1 MNTPTLSDAIAEL
14 RQLLDDD
21 RVSTDDRDIASAMS
35 DTSPLR
41 QALSAIVRPQSE
53 GEIEQIVAIANRHGI
68 PLYPVSSGKNWG
80 YGTSN
85 PVREGCIL
93 VDLGG
98 MDQIIE
104 FDAELGLV
112 TLQPG
117 VTQEMLG
124 RYLEQNQLDFLIPVT
139 GAGPT
144 CSLIGNT
151 LERGYGI
158 TPIADHFAAMT
169 RLRAVL
175 ADGSVYDSALSELGG
190 ERIDRAFKYGI
201 GPYVDGLFTQG
212 NIGIVT
218 SMTIALARRPQQVVG
233 FFFGIPRDEGLE
245 DAVRAIQRILQQTQG
260 TTGSINLMN
269 QRRVLSM
276 METYPAGIAPGELIP
291 DDQVSALAKRN
302 QVMTWTGAG
311 AIYGNRDMI
320 KAAKRIIRRE
330 LRGTGKR
337 LMFFTPGMTGKI
349 RAASD
354 FLPGRL
360 GSFVGNIF
368 TTLDKTLQLLAG
380 KPSEIALPLCYWK
393 SGTPPA
399 AGEAFDPAKD
409 GTGLYWYSPLVPML
423 PQAAREYT
431 SMVDATCRKNGVEP
445 LITLTSVSERCWDST
460 VPILFDPA
468 DETDS
473 ARAKACYRDLFE
485 NGKALGYVPYR
496 SHVETMGWFIQP
508 DSPFW
513 NTAKKIKQAL
523 DPNGIMAPGRYSL

>member
-1 MNTPTLSDAIAEL
+1 MNTSHAENAIAEL
-14 RQLLDDD
+14 RQTLGAQQ
-21 RVSTDDRDIASAMS
+21 VSTEERDIAEATS
-35 DTSPLR
+35 DTSPMRHSLT
-41 QALSAIVRPQSE
+41 AIVRPQSE
-53 GEIEQIVAIANRHGI
+53 DDVGHIIAIANRFAI
-68 PLYPVSSGKNWG
+68 PVYPVSSGNNWG

-85 PVREGCIL
+85 PVRDGCIL
-93 VDLGG
+93 VDLSG
-98 MDQIIE
+98 MDQVLE

-117 VTQEMLG
+117 VTQAKLG
-124 RYLEQNQLDFLIPVT
+124 RYLEDNDLDFLIPVT
-139 GAGPT
+139 GAGPS

-169 RLRAVL
+169 RVRAIL
-175 ADGSVYDSALSELGG
+175 ADGSLYDSALSELGG
-190 ERIDRAFKYGI
+190 KRIDRAFKYGI

-218 SMTIALARRPQQVVG
+218 SMTIALARRPEKVVG

-245 DAVRAIQRILQQTQG
+245 EAVRAVQRILRQTQG

-269 QRRVLSM
+269 QRRVLAM
-276 METYPAGIAPGELIP
+276 MEPYPEGIPAGELIP
-291 DDQVSALAKRN
+291 DAQVTSMAKRN

-320 KAAKRIIRRE
+320 RAAKRIIRRE
-330 LRGTGKR
+330 LRGTAKR
-337 LMFFTPGMTGKI
+337 LMFFTPDMTYTI
-349 RAASD
+349 SAASR

-368 TTLDKTLQLLAG
+368 ATLDKTLALLAG
-380 KPSEIALPLCYWK
+380 RPSEIALPLCYWK

-399 AGEAFDPAKD
+399 AGRDFDPARD
-409 GTGLYWYSPLVPML
+409 GTGLYWYSPLVPMV
-423 PQAAREYT
+423 PEAAREYT
-431 SMVDATCRKNGVEP
+431 SMVDSTCRQHGIEP

-460 VPILFDPA
+460 VPILFDPLN
-468 DETDS
+468 DEDS
-473 ARAKACYRDLFE
+473 TRAKKCYRDLFE
-485 NGKALGYVPYR
+485 NGRQLGYVPYR
-496 SHVETMGWFIQP
+496 SHVETMDWYVSA

-513 NTAKKIKQAL
+513 RTTQKIKQAL
-523 DPNGIMAPGRYSL
+523 DPNGILAPGRYSP